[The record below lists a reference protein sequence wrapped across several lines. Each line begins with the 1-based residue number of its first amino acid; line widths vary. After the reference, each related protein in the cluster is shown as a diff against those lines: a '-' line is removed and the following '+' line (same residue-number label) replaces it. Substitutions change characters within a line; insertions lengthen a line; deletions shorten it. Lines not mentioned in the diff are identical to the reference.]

1 MKLKLLCTCKLGQ
14 HGSIVDIDR
23 PEQARQLIAK
33 RVAEEYKPVVEVKP
47 EQQTEKKT
55 KGGKK
60 PAQKIE
66 TK

>member
-33 RVAEEYKPVVEVKP
+33 RVAEEYKHAVEVKP
-47 EQQTEKKT
+47 EQQAEKKT

-60 PAQKIE
+60 PAQNIE